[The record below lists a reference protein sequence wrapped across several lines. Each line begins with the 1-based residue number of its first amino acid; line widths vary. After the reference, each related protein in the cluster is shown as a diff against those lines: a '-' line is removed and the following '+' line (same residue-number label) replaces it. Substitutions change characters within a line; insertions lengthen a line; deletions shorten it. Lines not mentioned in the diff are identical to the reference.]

1 MQNNPKNSRQTE
13 GPQGVPFGPGSGR
26 GGPARYFGQ
35 KARAKNVKGTVRRL
49 YGYLR
54 RYPGALL
61 GVLFAVAAATVLAV
75 SGPLLLKVII
85 DRFIYGRGAPS
96 GFTLFITVLSGV
108 YIFYAFTNW
117 LQIWVMVG
125 ISQRA
130 LRNLRQNLF
139 DKLQTLSL
147 SFYDSR
153 PHGELMSRITND
165 VENISN
171 VLTHSVTQLIS
182 GVLTTAGVAV
192 MMFILNPLLAAVT
205 LLIIPVMGVLTKSV
219 ARRTRQGFRA
229 QQKELGILNGIIEE
243 TVTGERIV
251 KAFGREKE
259 TVAEF
264 SAVNKRLKSASIK
277 AQIASGILHPV
288 INFVNNIGFAVVAG
302 TGGWLV
308 LSGAATVGTVVAFL
322 NYVRQFT
329 RPLTQLAGLYNTIQS
344 AIAGAERVFEIMDEK
359 PTVTNSKDAEEAERL
374 DGEVE
379 FKDVTFSYIPGR
391 RVLKNISFTAE
402 PGQIIAFVGATGA
415 GKTTIINLLTRFYDI
430 ESGSILL
437 DGKDIRDFTKES
449 LRSRLGVVLQDTFL
463 FSATVADN
471 IRYGKLDAADEE
483 VKKAAEIANA
493 DHFIRHLPDGYGTML
508 SEEGSNLSQG
518 QRQLL
523 SISRAV
529 LAQPSILILDEATS
543 SVDSRTEIHIQEA
556 MLRLMEGRTS
566 FVIAHRLNTIRNADV
581 IIVIDNGMIVEKGGH
596 RELIQREGYYYN
608 LYMRQF
614 GDMVGAEG

>member
-1 MQNNPKNSRQTE
+1 
-13 GPQGVPFGPGSGR
+13 
-26 GGPARYFGQ
+26 
-35 KARAKNVKGTVRRL
+35 
-49 YGYLR
+49 
-54 RYPGALL
+54 
-61 GVLFAVAAATVLAV
+61 
-75 SGPLLLKVII
+75 
-85 DRFIYGRGAPS
+85 
-96 GFTLFITVLSGV
+96 
-108 YIFYAFTNW
+108 
-117 LQIWVMVG
+117 
-125 ISQRA
+125 
-130 LRNLRQNLF
+130 
-139 DKLQTLSL
+139 
-147 SFYDSR
+147 
-153 PHGELMSRITND
+153 
-165 VENISN
+165 
-171 VLTHSVTQLIS
+171 
-182 GVLTTAGVAV
+182 

-205 LLIIPVMGVLTKSV
+205 VLIIPVMGVLTKSV

-243 TVTGERIV
+243 TITGERIV

-259 TVAEF
+259 TAAKF
-264 SAVNKRLKSASIK
+264 SAVNKRLRSASIK
-277 AQIASGILHPV
+277 AQIASGVLHPL

-308 LSGAATVGTVVAFL
+308 ISGAATVGTVAAFL

-359 PTVTNSKDAEEAERL
+359 PAVKNVENAKEAGRL
-374 DGEVE
+374 DGKVE
-379 FKDVTFSYIPGR
+379 FHDVTFSYIPGQP
-391 RVLKNISFTAE
+391 VLKNISFTAE

-430 ESGSILL
+430 DSGSILI
-437 DGKDIRDFTKES
+437 DGHEIREFTKES
-449 LRSRLGVVLQDTFL
+449 LRRQLGVVLQDTFL

-471 IRYGKLDAADEE
+471 IRYGRLDTADDE
-483 VKKAAEIANA
+483 VREAAEIANA

-518 QRQLL
+518 QRQLI

-529 LAQPSILILDEATS
+529 LADPSILILDEATS

-556 MLRLMEGRTS
+556 MLRLMKGRTS

-581 IIVIDNGMIVEKGGH
+581 IIVIDNGAIVEKGSH
-596 RELIQREGYYYN
+596 RELIQAEGYYYK

-614 GDMVGAEG
+614 GDMIKTEDLL